1 MPKSSSKTPMSSA
14 HKEALAEGRRQ
25 GQAIRRY
32 LEALEAHRPKRGRKR
47 TSESVERRLLAID
60 EEIQISSPLDRLHL
74 IQERMD
80 LEKELETLQA
90 SVDLDQLEDGF
101 VEAAADYG
109 DRKGITYAAWRELG
123 VSPDLL
129 TRAGIKRT
137 RS

>member
-1 MPKSSSKTPMSSA
+1 MSSA
-14 HKEALAEGRRQ
+14 TKEALAEGRRQ

>member
-1 MPKSSSKTPMSSA
+1 VPKSSSKTPMSSA

>member
-1 MPKSSSKTPMSSA
+1 MSSA

-25 GQAIRRY
+25 GQAIRKY

-47 TSESVERRLLAID
+47 TSESVERRLALID
-60 EEIQISSPLDRLHL
+60 EEIQLASPLDRLHL
-74 IQERMD
+74 ILERMD
-80 LEKELETLQA
+80 LQKELETLQA
-90 SVDLDQLEDGF
+90 SVYLDQLEEGF
-101 VEAAADYG
+101 VESAAAYG

-129 TRAGIKRT
+129 SRAGIKRT

>member
-1 MPKSSSKTPMSSA
+1 MSSA

-25 GQAIRRY
+25 GQAIRKY

-47 TSESVERRLLAID
+47 TSESVERRLALID
-60 EEIQISSPLDRLHL
+60 EEIQLASPLDRLHL

-80 LEKELETLQA
+80 LQKELETLQA
-90 SVDLDQLEDGF
+90 SVDLDQLEEGF
-101 VEAAADYG
+101 VESAAAYG

-129 TRAGIKRT
+129 SRAGIKRT

>member
-1 MPKSSSKTPMSSA
+1 MSSA

-80 LEKELETLQA
+80 LENELETLQA

>member
-1 MPKSSSKTPMSSA
+1 MSSA